1 MAKMGNR
8 NSIKLKDMPDISMC
22 QNDKCKFKKDCY
34 RFTAK
39 PSEFMQVYGDF
50 NCKDKT
56 AIDTFFW
63 ENGVPSIQK
72 KEDE

>member
-22 QNDKCKFKKDCY
+22 QNKECKFKKDCY
-34 RFTAK
+34 RF
-39 PSEFMQVYGDF
+39 YGDF

-56 AIDTFFW
+56 SIDTFFW

>member
-1 MAKMGNR
+1 
-8 NSIKLKDMPDISMC
+8 MPDIAMC
-22 QNDKCKFKKDCY
+22 LNNECKFKKDCY

-39 PSEFMQVYGDF
+39 PSEFMQAYGDF

-56 AIDTFFW
+56 SIDTFFW
-63 ENGVPSIQK
+63 ENGKPSIQK

>member
-1 MAKMGNR
+1 
-8 NSIKLKDMPDISMC
+8 MPDISMC
-22 QNDKCKFKKDCY
+22 KNKECKFKKDCY
-34 RFTAK
+34 RFTAI

-50 NCKDKT
+50 NCKDKV

-63 ENGVPSIQK
+63 ENSKPSIQI